1 MARHSAGSHTGAM
14 QITPSPA
21 RTNVFIVEDSVS
33 IRERLVGMLGKIDG
47 VSVVGEADTPQ
58 AAVEGILRT
67 RPDSVVLDI
76 QLIGGSGIDVLRE
89 ARPQV
94 PSTVF
99 IVLTNHPNPQYRR
112 ICMEAGAAY
121 FFDKNT
127 EIAKVREVIT
137 ALGATH
143 H

>member
-1 MARHSAGSHTGAM
+1 M
-14 QITPSPA
+14 QHAASDS

-33 IRERLVGMLGKIDG
+33 IRKRLTGMLGDIEG
-47 VSVVGEADTPQ
+47 VTVVGEADTPH

-67 RPDSVVLDI
+67 QPDSVVLDI
-76 QLIGGSGIDVLRE
+76 QLVGGSGLDVLRE
-89 ARPQV
+89 AHPRMPA
-94 PSTVF
+94 TVF

-121 FFDKNT
+121 FFDKNS
-127 EIAKVREVIT
+127 EIAKVREVI
-137 ALGATH
+137 AGLGATH